1 MKKKIAILG
10 STGSIGKA
18 LLEILS
24 KNKKTFD
31 IYLLTINK
39 NYKDLIDQTRK
50 FNVKNVIINDELS
63 YKNFKKLNKNKKI
76 NIFNNFNSF
85 DKIFSTK
92 IDYVMSS
99 IVGIAG
105 LFPTIEIIKYTK
117 NIAIANKESI
127 ICAWNLISKEL
138 QNNNTN
144 FLPVDSEHFSIWYGI
159 KNNSI
164 SNISKIYL
172 TASGGPL
179 LKIPKKKYKF
189 LNISKITKHP
199 NWSMGKKISVD
210 SSTMMN
216 KVFEVI
222 EAKKMFDISYDQISI
237 MIHPKSYV
245 HAIIAF
251 DDGMIKILS
260 HETTMKIPIA
270 NTLKSVIKT
279 INLDNKNSSKL
290 NLNNL
295 NNLELSEVKVNKF
308 PFTKIL
314 NTLPKKDSLF
324 ETVLVAANDE
334 FVSLFLKEKIS
345 YTEFLKKLVKFV
357 KKKEFTKYKR
367 IEPRNITDIIKLNQK
382 IRSKIN
388 S

>member
-1 MKKKIAILG
+1 
-10 STGSIGKA
+10 
-18 LLEILS
+18 
-24 KNKKTFD
+24 
-31 IYLLTINK
+31 
-39 NYKDLIDQTRK
+39 
-50 FNVKNVIINDELS
+50 
-63 YKNFKKLNKNKKI
+63 
-76 NIFNNFNSF
+76 
-85 DKIFSTK
+85 
-92 IDYVMSS
+92 
-99 IVGIAG
+99 
-105 LFPTIEIIKYTK
+105 
-117 NIAIANKESI
+117 
-127 ICAWNLISKEL
+127 
-138 QNNNTN
+138 
-144 FLPVDSEHFSIWYGI
+144 
-159 KNNSI
+159 
-164 SNISKIYL
+164 
-172 TASGGPL
+172 
-179 LKIPKKKYKF
+179 
-189 LNISKITKHP
+189 
-199 NWSMGKKISVD
+199 MGKKISVD

-279 INLDNKNSSKL
+279 INLDNKNSIKL
-290 NLNNL
+290 NLHYL

>member
-179 LKIPKKKYKF
+179 LKIPKKK
-189 LNISKITKHP
+189 I
-199 NWSMGKKISVD
+199 
-210 SSTMMN
+210 
-216 KVFEVI
+216 
-222 EAKKMFDISYDQISI
+222 
-237 MIHPKSYV
+237 
-245 HAIIAF
+245 
-251 DDGMIKILS
+251 
-260 HETTMKIPIA
+260 
-270 NTLKSVIKT
+270 
-279 INLDNKNSSKL
+279 
-290 NLNNL
+290 
-295 NNLELSEVKVNKF
+295 
-308 PFTKIL
+308 
-314 NTLPKKDSLF
+314 
-324 ETVLVAANDE
+324 
-334 FVSLFLKEKIS
+334 
-345 YTEFLKKLVKFV
+345 
-357 KKKEFTKYKR
+357 
-367 IEPRNITDIIKLNQK
+367 
-382 IRSKIN
+382 
-388 S
+388 

>member
-18 LLEILS
+18 LLQILS

-31 IYLLTINK
+31 IHLLTINK

-50 FNVKNVIINDELS
+50 FNVKNVIIIDELS
-63 YKNFKKLNKNKKI
+63 YKNFKKINKNKKI

-99 IVGIAG
+99 IVGIEG
-105 LFPTIEIIKYTK
+105 LFPTVEIIKYTK

-138 QNNNTN
+138 KNNNTN

-189 LNISKITKHP
+189 LNINKIIKHP

-222 EAKKMFDISYDQISI
+222 EAKKMFDISYEKISI

-245 HAIIAF
+245 HAILAF

-270 NTLKSVIKT
+270 NTLKNVFKK

-295 NNLELSEVKVNKF
+295 NNLELSQVKVNKF

-314 NTLPKKDSLF
+314 NSLPKKDSLF

-334 FVSLFLKEKIS
+334 FVSLFLKEKIR
-345 YTEFLKKLVKFV
+345 YTEFIKKLVKFV
-357 KKKEFTKYKR
+357 TKKEFTKYKR
-367 IEPRNITDIIKLNQK
+367 IEPRNIADILKLNQK

>member
-18 LLEILS
+18 LLQILS

-31 IYLLTINK
+31 IHLLTINK

-50 FNVKNVIINDELS
+50 FNVKNVIIIDELS
-63 YKNFKKLNKNKKI
+63 YKNFKKINKNKKI

-99 IVGIAG
+99 IVGIEG
-105 LFPTIEIIKYTK
+105 LFPTVEIIKYTK

-138 QNNNTN
+138 KNNNTN

-189 LNISKITKHP
+189 LNINKIIKHP
-199 NWSMGKKISVD
+199 NWSMGKKISID
-210 SSTMMN
+210 SATMMN

-222 EAKKMFDISYDQISI
+222 ETQKIFNLPKEKIGIL
-237 MIHPKSYV
+237 IHEKSYV
-245 HAIIAF
+245 HAIVEFKNGLSTFNYFYNDMNIPLINF
-251 DDGMIKILS
+251 LSISLNHTNIKLPKNYYIKNNFSLNFIKPD
-260 HETTMKIPIA
+260 EKIFPIY
-270 NTLKSVIKT
+270 KT
-279 INLDNKNSSKL
+279 FKKINKNSIKMMIMFNVINEIAVDLFKKNKIRFDEINTFVDKYLSLDL
-290 NLNNL
+290 NLQINNI
-295 NNLELSEVKVNKF
+295 EKVISFQDKL
-308 PFTKIL
+308 KREIL
-314 NTLPKKDSLF
+314 L
-324 ETVLVAANDE
+324 
-334 FVSLFLKEKIS
+334 
-345 YTEFLKKLVKFV
+345 
-357 KKKEFTKYKR
+357 
-367 IEPRNITDIIKLNQK
+367 
-382 IRSKIN
+382 KIN
-388 S
+388 D

>member
-117 NIAIANKESI
+117 KIAIANKESI
-127 ICAWNLISKEL
+127 ICGWNLISKEL

-367 IEPRNITDIIKLNQK
+367 IEPRNIADILKLNQK